1 MKNTTKSKTISHL
14 KSTTALALL
23 ATLGICVMNTSF
35 SNMAQAEEAAIHTE
49 QNNEECKT
57 MEHDCKPKNSFQLFI
72 QSLMHRFFGS
82 EDQNSAVHSEDK
94 TGGGGG
100 SSSTTPAAPSESTQS
115 PQGETPSGDTG
126 ATNGTTGGSS
136 GPSTESGTSTGQ
148 DGTGASMM
156 QEPAPQT
163 TSPPTTETP
172 TGSDSST
179 TGGTIIKDKPT
190 KTPLPTADVIIKT
203 PQATEPVT
211 TPAPTTLPP
220 KDQTLVT
227 PPLSQQAPP
236 PPKESLT
243 SGAVG
248 NSTPTEGTQPQGTQT
263 LPQAVIVQPQVLTA
277 TPFATFTPT
286 TPPANLLDLSNN
298 VVVIQNGELALVPTP
313 PPAFNVVTVTT
324 GDDGSK
330 SPQTTHGYVP
340 TVPEKEAAPGTT
352 QPPAT
357 QPQGTQTLPQAV
369 IVQPQVITATPFA
382 TFTPTTPA
390 APSSSTPLDLNSG
403 VVINQNNQAVFLP
416 SDPYKDVTLG
426 GAKTET
432 TDSTTSNAHGLG
444 NFFNTFKEANPNQ
457 SGGTQ
462 TFPQAII
469 MQPQVLTALPYSTF
483 TPTPSP
489 ESIEAERLILEGGQT
504 TLILDRNDDTSTP
517 PAANTTTYVNNT
529 PAVGNPQAP
538 SGTTMPLLDLNNAN
552 PVVTNGQLT
561 INDTTTSTQPSSLA
575 EWAAALG
582 QFNGTVAGGTTPTTE
597 TVILPGGAITTTFST
612 PSSSPSFVVN
622 GTSSTTFGT
631 GSFAASN
638 TLYDSNGQRIGIVT
652 NAMPQIL
659 ATSQSYKGFVY
670 DSSGNVIGA
679 YMTGLYFAYA
689 DGKWYQA
696 MLNKVPVQYVGA
708 DPAMITKFFGT
719 VPGTQI
725 VTQER
730 QASTPVKQSKPSTP
744 SKSKQITDDST
755 DIVYIDEDSGNI
767 ERDSARDQGRTSPAS
782 TAPAVPVAPP
792 PDDNF

>member
-23 ATLGICVMNTSF
+23 AALSICVMNTSF
-35 SNMAQAEEAAIHTE
+35 SNMAQAEETAIHTE

-94 TGGGGG
+94 TGGGGD

-115 PQGETPSGDTG
+115 PQGETPSGGTG
-126 ATNGTTGGSS
+126 TTNGTTGGSS
-136 GPSTESGTSTGQ
+136 GSSTESGTSTGQ

-179 TGGTIIKDKPT
+179 TSGTIIKDKPP
-190 KTPLPTADVIIKT
+190 KTPPPTPDVIIKT

-236 PPKESLT
+236 KPPKEPLT

-248 NSTPTEGTQPQGTQT
+248 SGTPTEGTQTQGTQT
-263 LPQAVIVQPQVLTA
+263 PPQAVIVQPQVLTA

-298 VVVIQNGELALVPTP
+298 VVVIENGELALVPTP

-357 QPQGTQTLPQAV
+357 QPPATQPQGTQTLPQAV
-369 IVQPQVITATPFA
+369 IVQPQVLTATPFA

-390 APSSSTPLDLNSG
+390 APSSSTPLNLNSG

-416 SDPYKDVTLG
+416 SDPYKDITLG
-426 GAKTET
+426 GSKTET
-432 TDSTTSNAHGLG
+432 TDSTTSNAHGLS
-444 NFFNTFKEANPNQ
+444 NLFNTFREANSNQ

-483 TPTPSP
+483 TNT
-489 ESIEAERLILEGGQT
+489 ESR
-504 TLILDRNDDTSTP
+504 
-517 PAANTTTYVNNT
+517 VNR
-529 PAVGNPQAP
+529 
-538 SGTTMPLLDLNNAN
+538 S
-552 PVVTNGQLT
+552 
-561 INDTTTSTQPSSLA
+561 
-575 EWAAALG
+575 
-582 QFNGTVAGGTTPTTE
+582 
-597 TVILPGGAITTTFST
+597 
-612 PSSSPSFVVN
+612 
-622 GTSSTTFGT
+622 
-631 GSFAASN
+631 
-638 TLYDSNGQRIGIVT
+638 
-652 NAMPQIL
+652 
-659 ATSQSYKGFVY
+659 
-670 DSSGNVIGA
+670 
-679 YMTGLYFAYA
+679 
-689 DGKWYQA
+689 
-696 MLNKVPVQYVGA
+696 
-708 DPAMITKFFGT
+708 
-719 VPGTQI
+719 
-725 VTQER
+725 
-730 QASTPVKQSKPSTP
+730 
-744 SKSKQITDDST
+744 
-755 DIVYIDEDSGNI
+755 
-767 ERDSARDQGRTSPAS
+767 
-782 TAPAVPVAPP
+782 
-792 PDDNF
+792 

>member
-23 ATLGICVMNTSF
+23 ATLGIYVMNTSF

-190 KTPLPTADVIIKT
+190 KTPLPTADVIIET

-286 TPPANLLDLSNN
+286 TP
-298 VVVIQNGELALVPTP
+298 
-313 PPAFNVVTVTT
+313 
-324 GDDGSK
+324 
-330 SPQTTHGYVP
+330 
-340 TVPEKEAAPGTT
+340 
-352 QPPAT
+352 
-357 QPQGTQTLPQAV
+357 
-369 IVQPQVITATPFA
+369 
-382 TFTPTTPA
+382 A
-390 APSSSTPLDLNSG
+390 APSSSAPLDLNSG
-403 VVINQNNQAVFLP
+403 VVINQNNQPVFLP

-426 GAKTET
+426 GGNKTEIE
-432 TDSTTSNAHGLG
+432 TTSSINTHGLG
-444 NFFNTFKEANPNQ
+444 FLSQASRDTNPN
-457 SGGTQ
+457 T
-462 TFPQAII
+462 TLPPAI
-469 MQPQVLTALPYSTF
+469 MLQPQVLTALPYSTF

-489 ESIEAERLILEGGQT
+489 DSIEAERLILEGGQT

-575 EWAAALG
+575 DWAATLG
-582 QFNGTVAGGTTPTTE
+582 QFNGTVAGGTTTT
-597 TVILPGGAITTTFST
+597 TQTIMLPGGAITTNFST

-638 TLYDSNGQRIGIVT
+638 TLYDSNGQRIGLVT

-659 ATSQSYKGFVY
+659 TTSQNYKGFVY

-679 YMTGLYFAYA
+679 FMTGLYFAYA

-708 DPAMITKFFGT
+708 DPATITKFFGT
-719 VPGTQI
+719 VPQTTLPTEVQ
-725 VTQER
+725 QR
-730 QASTPVKQSKPSTP
+730 QTMTIAKPSKPSTP
-744 SKSKQITDDST
+744 SKSKQITEDTT

-782 TAPAVPVAPP
+782 TAPPVPVAPP